1 MAFAEYNLFGLF
13 INSAGNILSAHS
25 FGKLH
30 LLASCFCLAVVYV
43 LLKAICSGFM
53 QVRTALPW
61 EHRSP
66 KTDIQLQCSWTLT
79 RRENRAEKLVLSEFN
94 NKKKKKKQNRLWWW
108 GYFFWLQ
115 RDLVWGICSGH
126 ADLSHLAIKHHWC
139 EWEGAKMTARASWW
153 GEVPAPDLRTWRSI
167 CLSLHSFL
175 MLLCAWRKK
184 KKKNKKAGLEKGDG
198 KKRVT
203 ASLLPT
209 DCCFRNILTASPVQ
223 QFSSSL
229 TRRKQGGMQA
239 P

>member
-1 MAFAEYNLFGLF
+1 MLLTQEVVEYFTLCHLVATLSQGLCWTLSVAASVSLLITSTSLMAFAEYNLFGLF

-94 NKKKKKKQNRLWWW
+94 NKKKKKAEQIMVMRIFLLATE
-108 GYFFWLQ
+108 GFGV
-115 RDLVWGICSGH
+115 RDLLRSRWSFPF
-126 ADLSHLAIKHHWC
+126 SH
-139 EWEGAKMTARASWW
+139 
-153 GEVPAPDLRTWRSI
+153 
-167 CLSLHSFL
+167 
-175 MLLCAWRKK
+175 
-184 KKKNKKAGLEKGDG
+184 
-198 KKRVT
+198 
-203 ASLLPT
+203 
-209 DCCFRNILTASPVQ
+209 
-223 QFSSSL
+223 
-229 TRRKQGGMQA
+229 
-239 P
+239 